1 MNGLNLPILAVS
13 KLCENLNFTNF
24 GTVGQCFVQTTM
36 LGDVTLA
43 GLIIFVLFTALILR
57 YNFPITMMLPVGL
70 TLAYVLWLMTAA
82 SIFMGVFILGL
93 IVGGAILI
101 IAMISY
107 LNR

>member
-13 KLCENLNFTNF
+13 KLCENLNFTDF